1 MPVILMLGSL
11 LLSRVFSCMFKE
23 LCQAFMYERY
33 SMLGTKIFA
42 SFTGFGLRNHIV
54 QDTVQSNKAC
64 FRQWRCCLC
73 MRKIL
78 IRKLQEVVGLLCHQ
92 QFKSL
97 NRSSS
102 EMEIAVLS
110 ICDLK
115 VSV

>member
-1 MPVILMLGSL
+1 
-11 LLSRVFSCMFKE
+11 
-23 LCQAFMYERY
+23 MYERC
-33 SMLGTKIFA
+33 SILGTKNFA
-42 SFTGFGLRNHIV
+42 GFTGFGLHNHIV
-54 QDTVQSNKAC
+54 QDTVQSNKAS

-78 IRKLQEVVGLLCHQ
+78 IRKRQEVVGLLCHQ

-102 EMEIAVLS
+102 EMEIAILS
-110 ICDLK
+110 IYDLE

>member
-11 LLSRVFSCMFKE
+11 LLSHVFSCMFKE
-23 LCQAFMYERY
+23 LCQAFMYKRY
-33 SMLGTKIFA
+33 SILGTKNFA
-42 SFTGFGLRNHIV
+42 SFMGFGLHNHIV
-54 QDTVQSNKAC
+54 QGTVQSSKAC
-64 FRQWRCCLC
+64 FRQWTCYLC
-73 MRKIL
+73 MGEIL

-92 QFKSL
+92 QFKIL

-110 ICDLK
+110 IYDLK